1 MEKLNA
7 EILLEL
13 KKTQD
18 ALQESQRSAAI
29 EREMGKY
36 RQKGAKRNIGFCM
49 KLQHKFEDIDFVL
62 KVKDGEEFV
71 TDDNIEDANA
81 AIKELRSIVSNLK
94 DLVQKEL
101 NAQIVGATSPHGWK
115 TVDMME
121 GSSKLS
127 EFATVDHSELRKAE
141 KELMSYERDLRNSRS
156 YVSKRDGESEGY
168 NGSYKRGKYGKG
180 RGGATSSGSGSGRGC
195 YKCGSLKHLIDDCP
209 DQNPNKNKEED

>member
-62 KVKDGEEFV
+62 KGGSPQIGTERQCV
-71 TDDNIEDANA
+71 TSK
-81 AIKELRSIVSNLK
+81 KELFS
-94 DLVQKEL
+94 
-101 NAQIVGATSPHGWK
+101 
-115 TVDMME
+115 
-121 GSSKLS
+121 
-127 EFATVDHSELRKAE
+127 
-141 KELMSYERDLRNSRS
+141 LML
-156 YVSKRDGESEGY
+156 
-168 NGSYKRGKYGKG
+168 
-180 RGGATSSGSGSGRGC
+180 
-195 YKCGSLKHLIDDCP
+195 
-209 DQNPNKNKEED
+209 